1 MSGGTQ
7 ERSPDPMCRQ
17 RMLVPLPAARRGA
30 SVGGRTA
37 AVKIA
42 FVTPELEPLV
52 RTTQM
57 AEFCRALPR
66 ALREAGHDARV
77 FLPLSGPV
85 QAQQP
90 QGMERAGSV
99 TVRDGVGE
107 ETFVLWRL
115 EGPDAPV
122 VLFENAALFG
132 ERNPYGSNEGPYADN
147 WRRYGLFARAVL
159 ASLAPLDFEAEV
171 IHCMDWTAGLVPV
184 LQELEYAR
192 KLPDHPAAKAG
203 TFFQVHNL
211 AIQGSFEREI
221 LPKLDLP
228 HRIFQ
233 DVGGVNLAG
242 KVNFLKAGCEF
253 ATLLGTHSPG
263 HALRIQEQDR
273 GYGLEEVFRRRS
285 KDLVGITNGI
295 DYQTWD
301 PENDPALPKPFS
313 AKDRTLAGKKRC
325 KAVLQQEL
333 ALDNGPRTPV
343 AAVIGRFDSDSG
355 FDLVAEVLTSILE
368 HNFEVVLMG
377 AGRADILDRLK
388 TMETTFGGRCKVLEG
403 YNLDLAHRIMGGS
416 DLLLLPSHYHPG
428 NALCAIGMR
437 YGVVPVVYAASG
449 LEDFVVDLGAG
460 GRAGTGLRFEPYNGD
475 GLVAAIERAR
485 KLYRNASNWKSIQMR
500 CMRQDFSWA
509 STAAEYVKA
518 YRRVARRSKTPVPEP
533 KPIQLAKPPRVRGA
547 PKSAGAKRSARPAG
561 KSAQATR
568 KSRKASA

>member
-1 MSGGTQ
+1 M
-7 ERSPDPMCRQ
+7 
-17 RMLVPLPAARRGA
+17 
-30 SVGGRTA
+30 
-37 AVKIA
+37 KIA
-42 FVTPELEPLV
+42 FITPELEPLV
-52 RTTQM
+52 RITQL
-57 AEFCRALPR
+57 AEISRALPR
-66 ALREAGHDARV
+66 ALRESGHDARV
-77 FLPLSGPV
+77 FVPLSAPV
-85 QAQQP
+85 QAQQIP
-90 QGMERAGSV
+90 NLERVGSV

-107 ETFVLWRL
+107 ESFALWRL
-115 EGPDAPV
+115 EGSDAPV
-122 VLFENAALFG
+122 YLFENAGLFG
-132 ERNPYGSNEGPYADN
+132 ERSPYGSTEGPYADN

-159 ASLAPLDFEAEV
+159 ASLAPLDFEPEV

-184 LQELEYAR
+184 LQELEYTR
-192 KLPDHPAAKAG
+192 KQPEHPAAKAG

-221 LPKLDLP
+221 LTKLDLP

-295 DYQTWD
+295 DYQAWD
-301 PENDPALPKPFS
+301 PENDAALPKAFS
-313 AKDRTLAGKKRC
+313 AKDRNLAGKKRC
-325 KAVLQQEL
+325 KAVLQSEL
-333 ALDNGPRTPV
+333 GLDNGPRTPL

-388 TMETTFGGRCKVLEG
+388 TMETTFGGRCKVLDG
-403 YNLDLAHRIMGGS
+403 YNLDLAHRIVGAS
-416 DLLLLPSHYHPG
+416 DLMLLPSHYHPG

-449 LEDFVVDLGAG
+449 LEDFVADLGAT
-460 GRAGTGLRFEPYNGD
+460 GRTGTGLRFEPYNGD
-475 GLVAAIERAR
+475 GLVAAVERAR
-485 KLYRNASNWKSIQMR
+485 KLYRNAANWKSIQMR

-509 STAAEYVKA
+509 ATAAEYVKA
-518 YRRVARRSKTPVPEP
+518 YRRVARRSKTPPPEP
-533 KPIQLAKPPRVRGA
+533 NPIRLAKPPAARAHSGRA
-547 PKSAGAKRSARPAG
+547 KEPAARKPARSAGKNAPA
-561 KSAQATR
+561 SR
-568 KSRKASA
+568 RSRKASA